1 EYVDPLISFK
11 ASVSRQ
17 DAKGWPVGGWFPEQR
32 MTREEAL
39 KSMTIW
45 PAYAAF
51 QERELGS
58 LTPGK
63 HADFVVLD
71 QDLLR
76 IPDAMLPQVRVRS
89 TWFAGRK
96 VYEGR

>member
-1 EYVDPLISFK
+1 
-11 ASVSRQ
+11 
-17 DAKGWPVGGWFPEQR
+17 

-45 PAYAAF
+45 PAYAGF

-71 QDLLR
+71 QD
-76 IPDAMLPQVRVRS
+76 IMQVPASLVLKTRVIS
-89 TWFAGRK
+89 TWVAGRA
-96 VYEGR
+96 VYEAGGRTP

>member
-1 EYVDPLISFK
+1 
-11 ASVSRQ
+11 
-17 DAKGWPVGGWFPEQR
+17 
-32 MTREEAL
+32 
-39 KSMTIW
+39 MTIW

-76 IPDAMLPQVRVRS
+76 IPDAMLSQVRVRS
-89 TWFAGRK
+89 TWFAGR
-96 VYEGR
+96 RSTSDADHRAPSPPSL